1 MCQSIFRNQFYS
13 GGFCCDPNAQ
23 RRRRNKPGLAGRLI
37 AVYAGFL
44 LIGSTAFAANDVSGE
59 PPPIPAAQADAELEA
74 LLLQVEQ
81 QISTGHALSPPDDN
95 ALNTW
100 PRVVRTAVPTSP
112 GARRALEDFISR
124 VGSRAAEERG
134 AERTDVWI
142 DLILFKDLATS
153 MLVTAGAAPAA
164 SSNSQTTTSQAMS
177 EGQAAPGPPV
187 TEAAGMANSIDTPS
201 GAATKPSPSPTL
213 SDLTRTSAG
222 PTPRSLGNPADSPA
236 SPAMDA
242 AKMNA
247 GQPAPSASALAIAI
261 PAPRTPTAEQRSLA
275 AIYASRGDEMLSI
288 KDISAA
294 RKYYEYAANAGS
306 ARAATAL
313 AESYDPAFLTQLGA
327 VGIRPDP
334 ALAAAWY
341 GRAVALGDAETRLR
355 TQSRQIG
362 P

>member
-1 MCQSIFRNQFYS
+1 MCQSIFRNQFDS

-44 LIGSTAFAANDVSGE
+44 LVGSTAFAANDVFGE

-124 VGSRAAEERG
+124 VGSRAAKERG
-134 AERTDVWI
+134 AGRTDVWT
-142 DLILFKDLATS
+142 DLTLFKDLATS
-153 MLVTAGAAPAA
+153 LVSAGAAPAA
-164 SSNSQTTTSQAMS
+164 SSNSQTATSQAMP

-201 GAATKPSPSPTL
+201 GASTKPSPSPNL
-213 SDLTRTSAG
+213 SDPTTTSAG

-247 GQPAPSASALAIAI
+247 GQPAPSAAALAIAM
-261 PAPRTPTAEQRSLA
+261 PAPRTPTAEQRSLG

-313 AESYDPAFLTQLGA
+313 AKSYDSAFLTQLGG

-341 GRAVALGDAETRLR
+341 GRAAALALGDAEARLR
-355 TQSRQIG
+355 TQSAK
-362 P
+362 

>member
-1 MCQSIFRNQFYS
+1 MCHFVISFIRA
-13 GGFCCDPNAQ
+13 GFAATRNAQ
-23 RRRRNKPGLAGRLI
+23 RERRNKPGLAWRLI

-59 PPPIPAAQADAELEA
+59 PPPIPAAQADTEFEA

-134 AERTDVWI
+134 AGRTDVWI

-153 MLVTAGAAPAA
+153 LVSAGAAPAA
-164 SSNSQTTTSQAMS
+164 SSNSQTATSQAMP
-177 EGQAAPGPPV
+177 EGQAAPGPLV

-201 GAATKPSPSPTL
+201 GASTKPSPSPNL
-213 SDLTRTSAG
+213 SDLTTTSAG
-222 PTPRSLGNPADSPA
+222 PAPTSLGNPADSQA
-236 SPAMDA
+236 SLAMDA
-242 AKMNA
+242 AKLNA
-247 GQPAPSASALAIAI
+247 GQPAPAAYKTALAIAI
-261 PAPRTPTAEQRSLA
+261 PATRTPTAEQWSMA
-275 AIYASRGDEMLSI
+275 AIYASRGDEMLAI

-306 ARAATAL
+306 ARAAAAL

-341 GRAVALGDAETRLR
+341 GRAVALGDAEARLR
-355 TQSRQIG
+355 TQSAK
-362 P
+362 